1 MRLLPVL
8 LVSLSLGS
16 FGLINP
22 NQSLSANLVAQLG
35 GLDGLEDIEDAT
47 TSILDTLGYDCQT
60 AAIGIVCTK
69 CSDDDGLTQNCKAY
83 LCDAVTR
90 DCRKQEAQLPRVP
103 DSVEDLTD
111 DIDVPDSVEDLTDD
125 IDVPDSVEDITGD
138 IDVPDSVEDLTDD
151 VDIDIDTDDIPG
163 L

>member
-22 NQSLSANLVAQLG
+22 SQSLSANLVAQLG
-35 GLDGLEDIEDAT
+35 GLDTLEGIGNVTTDI
-47 TSILDTLGYDCQT
+47 LGTLGYDCKT

-69 CSDDDGLTQNCKAY
+69 CSDDDGLTQDCKAY

-90 DCRKQEAQLPRVP
+90 ECRKQEAQLPRVP
-103 DSVEDLTD
+103 GSVDDLTD
-111 DIDVPDSVEDLTDD
+111 DIDVPDSVGDITDD
-125 IDVPDSVEDITGD
+125 VDVPDSGD
-138 IDVPDSVEDLTDD
+138 VTDDVDVPDSGDLIDD
-151 VDIDIDTDDIPG
+151 VDIDTNKIPG